1 MDTYLRSL
9 ELELGRLLRAR
20 TGGSRGETG
29 AGLVELPG
37 QDRIRRSFAGMRWFL
52 RRSLRHSPETP
63 PAEEGLA
70 DPPTLASALEDLAR
84 SVLRGVREMD
94 GLASQTHETRF
105 LQQQVESLIFI
116 WRFARALSAR
126 PARDGVEL
134 HEVLYPRAWDMPGG
148 YADPHDSTFVLDKH
162 VPWGNGPYMHQP
174 VRGRRILRGGPPV
187 WGRSGAQ
194 PSQRGRYE
202 RAASWDRTPAPASAP
217 ARGGDLRL
225 TLRETL
231 FPWGDRDAGSF
242 HQIFSQVGFNTDDI
256 FATKKVFDSVL
267 ERSTRRLRDG
277 VAWTCSWGSAG
288 SGRWTAWTN
297 RSAGTAASWTLC
309 TRACRASGSR
319 LLAGE
324 ALRRIRL
331 PAPGE
336 RAHPFFVVRG
346 APSLLG
352 GGLTASSPSILR
364 VTQE

>member
-1 MDTYLRSL
+1 MSCIAGSRRRMGGPSRSTSVTGQRQLRGYLSTFP
-9 ELELGRLLRAR
+9 GIGVGTPAAAR

-174 VRGRRILRGGPPV
+174 VRGRRILRCGPRV

-225 TLRETL
+225 TLRENL
-231 FPWGDRDAGSF
+231 VPLGRPG
-242 HQIFSQVGFNTDDI
+242 
-256 FATKKVFDSVL
+256 
-267 ERSTRRLRDG
+267 RRELPPDLQPGGLQHGRHLRDQEG
-277 VAWTCSWGSAG
+277 V
-288 SGRWTAWTN
+288 
-297 RSAGTAASWTLC
+297 
-309 TRACRASGSR
+309 
-319 LLAGE
+319 
-324 ALRRIRL
+324 
-331 PAPGE
+331 
-336 RAHPFFVVRG
+336 
-346 APSLLG
+346 
-352 GGLTASSPSILR
+352 
-364 VTQE
+364 